1 MSAEAPTTTRESK
14 ILEAQ
19 NEINEIGQKFDKIL
33 ADSKQLRE
41 TLGEDYDR
49 KYLSTANDLGLHHQG
64 RVFDPGVPSEDF
76 FAKFLSG
83 LQDKL
88 EDSKLQDDPSAFEED
103 VTEVIVS
110 CVAEQSLIDNT
121 IYVLDRLKEEEG
133 NSSEVEDLDGD
144 DDTQSE

>member
-1 MSAEAPTTTRESK
+1 M
-14 ILEAQ
+14 
-19 NEINEIGQKFDKIL
+19 
-33 ADSKQLRE
+33 
-41 TLGEDYDR
+41 
-49 KYLSTANDLGLHHQG
+49 